1 MPTILPIKDLKD
13 TARISEMCRAND
25 APIFITKNG
34 YGDLVIMSMNHYE
47 ELLAGL
53 DIYARLDAAENQVA
67 QGKVID
73 ADASLA
79 EIRARYNV

>member
-1 MPTILPIKDLKD
+1 
-13 TARISEMCRAND
+13 MCRAND

-53 DIYARLDAAENQVA
+53 DICAQLDAAETGYRRRGQ
-67 QGKVID
+67 QHHGFCRKG
-73 ADASLA
+73 
-79 EIRARYNV
+79 

>member
-1 MPTILPIKDLKD
+1 MPTILPIKDLQD

-47 ELLAGL
+47 ELLAQL
-53 DIYARLDAAENQVA
+53 DICARLDAAEAQVA
-67 QGKVID
+67 QGKVAD

-79 EIRARYNV
+79 EVRARYNV

>member
-47 ELLAGL
+47 ELLGKL
-53 DIYARLDAAENQVA
+53 DIYARLDAAETQVA
-67 QGKVID
+67 QGKVVD